1 MASPNRFEISEQTHS
16 ANFAMY
22 NFHSHS
28 WYEIFYLQSGQC
40 TFYIQDRTY
49 LMNEGDIAVIPP
61 DIPHKTAYLA
71 EVNKRLCIEFSAN
84 YIQPVISMF
93 GNETLDSRLFTV
105 LHNSTENTAFL
116 DSLILN
122 IINEHKQR
130 DYISPAF
137 LNVYFQEFILRLSA
151 EFDNFRKRTLKEKAE
166 LIKNGGEKAINAIL
180 PILDDLERALQ
191 NMQKAEDV
199 KAIYE
204 GVELIYQKFLKNL
217 HQEGLEKMEPVG
229 EAFDTDF
236 HEAVALVPAPS
247 EEQKGKILDCVQ
259 TGYKL
264 NEKVIRHAKV
274 VVAQ

>member
-1 MASPNRFEISEQTHS
+1 MNNENKNPNVEEELKKQSQEAAENEQTTS
-16 ANFAMY
+16 EASEAQENA
-22 NFHSHS
+22 SS
-28 WYEIFYLQSGQC
+28 EEKLGKELEEAQK
-40 TFYIQDRTY
+40 
-49 LMNEGDIAVIPP
+49 VI
-61 DIPHKTAYLA
+61 DEQKDKY
-71 EVNKRLCIEFSAN
+71 
-84 YIQPVISMF
+84 
-93 GNETLDSRLFTV
+93 
-105 LHNSTENTAFL
+105 
-116 DSLILN
+116 
-122 IINEHKQR
+122 
-130 DYISPAF
+130 
-137 LNVYFQEFILRLSA
+137 LRLSA

-247 EEQKGKILDCVQ
+247 EEQKGKVLDCVQ